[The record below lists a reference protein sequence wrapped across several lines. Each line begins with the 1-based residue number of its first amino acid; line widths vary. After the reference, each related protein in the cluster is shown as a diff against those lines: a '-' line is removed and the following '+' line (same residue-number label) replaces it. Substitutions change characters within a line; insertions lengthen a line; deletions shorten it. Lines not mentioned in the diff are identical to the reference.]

1 MSEEYCGQ
9 DLSQFGCS
17 CGSEL
22 SAAYNGQ
29 QFTPED
35 FKFSSSSERL
45 SGVILKHAAGLQPFM
60 SDPNISDRNTSDSNA
75 ANAGATESAPAE
87 SLPTEST
94 ESFKDI
100 FSEYEQSHRR
110 KAEPGSQ
117 RREATV
123 IALTADS
130 IVLDIGF
137 KTEGVLPLTAFPAD
151 KPPKPGDKLQVTI
164 KGRDPEGYYEL
175 TRGKVERPT
184 DWASLEK
191 AFAEKSTII
200 GTVTGLVK
208 GGLSVDIGVRA
219 FMPASRSGTHDTA
232 ELEKLVE
239 QEIRCRI
246 IKLDVDDEDVVVDR
260 RAIAE
265 DEERAG
271 KERRFSELKEGD
283 VVQGEVRS
291 LTDYGAFVDIG
302 GADALLHVGEIAWRR
317 VAKPADVLSTGQQI
331 EAVII
336 KIDSD
341 KHRVAI
347 SIKQLQ
353 PHPWDAV
360 AGKYKPGERV
370 HGTVSRIADFGA
382 FVEIEPGIEGLIHIS
397 EMSWAKRV
405 RTPSDVVKPGDT
417 VEAVILGVNAAERRI
432 SLGLKQALGDPWA
445 GADQKFAP
453 GTVIEGPVTN
463 LTKFGAF
470 VQLAEGVEGM
480 IHISEI
486 SAEKRINHPQ
496 EVLRSGQVVKAQ
508 VLALDTEKRL
518 IRLSMK
524 QLVST
529 GLDEYLAE
537 HKEGDV
543 VTGRFIEV
551 SEGRVRVELGEGVQ
565 AICRMPVENSAKEK
579 STVPS
584 PSSSSSAKPDLSS
597 LGSMLQARWKRGA
610 PTAEAKPEA
619 MRAGQVREFRI
630 AKLDPAAK
638 KIELEM
644 S

>member
-1 MSEEYCGQ
+1 MS
-9 DLSQFGCS
+9 
-17 CGSEL
+17 
-22 SAAYNGQ
+22 N
-29 QFTPED
+29 
-35 FKFSSSSERL
+35 
-45 SGVILKHAAGLQPFM
+45 
-60 SDPNISDRNTSDSNA
+60 PNISDPNVADTNA
-75 ANAGATESAPAE
+75 DNKSAPESAPAE
-87 SLPTEST
+87 ATPT

-110 KAEPGSQ
+110 KAESGSQ
-117 RREATV
+117 RREGTV

-130 IVLDIGF
+130 IILDIGF

-151 KPPKPGDKLQVTI
+151 KLPKPGDKFQVTI

-200 GTVTGLVK
+200 GTVTGVVK

-219 FMPASRSGTHDTA
+219 FMPASRSGTHDAT

-271 KERRFSELKEGD
+271 KERRFSELREGD
-283 VVQGEVRS
+283 TVQGAVRS
-291 LTDYGAFVDIG
+291 LTDYGAFVEIG
-302 GADALLHVGEIAWRR
+302 GADALLHVGEISWRR
-317 VAKPADVLSTGQQI
+317 VARPADVLTVGQQI

-341 KHRVAI
+341 KHRIAI
-347 SIKQLQ
+347 SMKQLQ

-360 AGKYKPGERV
+360 AGKYKPGERI

-382 FVEIEPGIEGLIHIS
+382 FIEIEPGIEGLIHIS

-405 RTPSDVVKPGDT
+405 RAPGDVVKKGDT
-417 VEAVILGVNAAERRI
+417 VEAVILGVNPAERRI

-470 VQLAEGVEGM
+470 VQLAEGIEGM

-486 SAEKRINHPQ
+486 TAEKRINHPQ
-496 EVLRSGQVVKAQ
+496 EVLRSGQLVKAQ

-524 QLVST
+524 QLVPT

-551 SEGRVRVELGEGVQ
+551 TEGRARVELGDGVQ
-565 AICRMPVENSAKEK
+565 AACRIPAENSAKEK
-579 STVPS
+579 KQEGEPAV
-584 PSSSSSAKPDLSS
+584 SSSSKPNLSS
-597 LGSMLQARWKRGA
+597 LGSMLQARWKSGS
-610 PTAEAKPEA
+610 PTSEAKPDA

-630 AKLDPAAK
+630 AKLDSAAK
-638 KIELEM
+638 KIELELT
-644 S
+644 

>member
-1 MSEEYCGQ
+1 MSKPM
-9 DLSQFGCS
+9 
-17 CGSEL
+17 
-22 SAAYNGQ
+22 
-29 QFTPED
+29 T
-35 FKFSSSSERL
+35 SSDPST
-45 SGVILKHAAGLQPFM
+45 
-60 SDPNISDRNTSDSNA
+60 SDPNKSNP
-75 ANAGATESAPAE
+75 SAPE
-87 SLPTEST
+87 STPANELT

-100 FSEYEQSHRR
+100 FSEYEQSHSR
-110 KAEPGSQ
+110 KREPGAQ
-117 RREATV
+117 GREGTV
-123 IALTADS
+123 IAVTADS

-151 KPPKPGDKLQVTI
+151 KPPKPGDKVQVTI

-200 GTVTGLVK
+200 GTVTGVVK

-219 FMPASRSGTHDTA
+219 FMPASRSGTHDA
-232 ELEKLVE
+232 SEMEKLVE

-246 IKLDVDDEDVVVDR
+246 IKLDVEEEDVVVDR

-271 KERRFSELKEGD
+271 KERRYSELKEGD
-283 VVQGEVRS
+283 IVQGEVRS

-302 GADALLHVGEIAWRR
+302 GADALLHVGEISWRC
-317 VAKPADVLSTGQQI
+317 VNKPSDVLSTGQQI
-331 EAVII
+331 EARII

-341 KHRVAI
+341 KRRVAI
-347 SIKQLQ
+347 SMKQLQ

-360 AGKYKPGERV
+360 AEKFKAGERV
-370 HGTVSRIADFGA
+370 RGTVTRLTDYGA
-382 FVEIEPGIEGLIHIS
+382 FVELDPGIEGLIHIS

-405 RTPSDVVKPGDT
+405 RTASDVVKPGET

-432 SLGLKQALGDPWA
+432 ALGLKQALGDPWI
-445 GADQKFAP
+445 GAAQKFAP
-453 GTVIEGPVTN
+453 GTVIEGPVTS

-470 VQLAEGVEGM
+470 VQLTEGVEGM
-480 IHISEI
+480 IHVSEI

-496 EVLRSGQVVKAQ
+496 EVLKAGQVVKAQ

-524 QLVST
+524 QLVPT

-537 HKEGDV
+537 HKEGDI
-543 VTGRFIEV
+543 VTGRMIEV
-551 SEGRVRVELGEGVQ
+551 SEGRARVELGEGVV
-565 AICRMPVENSAKEK
+565 ATCRIPEEGSAKEDRQAK
-579 STVPS
+579 QE
-584 PSSSSSAKPDLSS
+584 PSSSTSSKPDLSS
-597 LGSMLQARWKRGA
+597 LGSMLQARWKSGA
-610 PTAEAKPEA
+610 AAEETKPEA
-619 MRAGQVREFRI
+619 LRIGQIRKFRI
-630 AKLDPAAK
+630 AKLEPVTK
-638 KIELEM
+638 KIEVELE
-644 S
+644 

>member
-1 MSEEYCGQ
+1 MSN
-9 DLSQFGCS
+9 
-17 CGSEL
+17 SET
-22 SAAYNGQ
+22 SNPNTSEPKTSNSS
-29 QFTPED
+29 TPEPTP
-35 FKFSSSSERL
+35 
-45 SGVILKHAAGLQPFM
+45 AGEPV
-60 SDPNISDRNTSDSNA
+60 
-75 ANAGATESAPAE
+75 
-87 SLPTEST
+87 EST
-94 ESFKDI
+94 SAQSFKDI
-100 FSEYEQSHRR
+100 FSEYEHSHSR
-110 KAEPGSQ
+110 KREPGAQ
-117 RREATV
+117 GREGTV
-123 IALTADS
+123 IAVTADS
-130 IVLDIGF
+130 IILDIGF

-151 KPPKPGDKLQVTI
+151 KPPKPGDKVQVTV

-191 AFAEKSTII
+191 AFAEKATIV
-200 GTVTGLVK
+200 GTVTGVVK

-219 FMPASRSGTHDTA
+219 FMPASRSGTHDA
-232 ELEKLVE
+232 SELEKLVE

-246 IKLDVDDEDVVVDR
+246 IKLDVEDEDVVVDR

-271 KERRFSELKEGD
+271 KERRFTELKEGD
-283 VVQGEVRS
+283 TVQGEVRS

-302 GADALLHVGEIAWRR
+302 GADALLHVGEISWRR
-317 VAKPADVLSTGQQI
+317 VNKPSDVLSVGQQI
-331 EAVII
+331 EAIII

-341 KHRVAI
+341 KHRIAI
-347 SIKQLQ
+347 SMKQLQ

-360 AGKYKPGERV
+360 GEKFKAGERV
-370 HGTVSRIADFGA
+370 HGTVTRLTDYGA
-382 FVEIEPGIEGLIHIS
+382 FVEIDPGIEGLIHIS
-397 EMSWAKRV
+397 EMSWARRV
-405 RTPSDVVKPGDT
+405 RTPSDVVKVGET

-445 GADQKFAP
+445 GAEQKFAP

-470 VQLAEGVEGM
+470 VQLTEGVEGM

-496 EVLRSGQVVKAQ
+496 EVLKSGQVVKAQ

-524 QLVST
+524 QLVPT

-537 HKEGDV
+537 HKEGDI
-543 VTGRFIEV
+543 VTGRMVEV
-551 SEGRVRVELGEGVQ
+551 SEGRARVELGEGVV
-565 AICRMPVENSAKEK
+565 ATCRINDHAAKDDVRSESA
-579 STVPS
+579 
-584 PSSSSSAKPDLSS
+584 PSSSTSSSSMPDLSL
-597 LGSMLQARWKRGA
+597 LGSMLQTRWKSGA
-610 PTAEAKPEA
+610 PSSEAKPEGL
-619 MRAGQVREFRI
+619 RSGQIRKFRI

-638 KIELEM
+638 KIELELE
-644 S
+644 

>member
-1 MSEEYCGQ
+1 MPDENASNAG
-9 DLSQFGCS
+9 
-17 CGSEL
+17 
-22 SAAYNGQ
+22 
-29 QFTPED
+29 TPE
-35 FKFSSSSERL
+35 STPAQE
-45 SGVILKHAAGLQPFM
+45 
-60 SDPNISDRNTSDSNA
+60 
-75 ANAGATESAPAE
+75 PAE
-87 SLPTEST
+87 SVPA

-100 FSEYEQSHRR
+100 FSEYEHSHSR
-110 KAEPGSQ
+110 KREPGAQ
-117 RREATV
+117 GREGTV
-123 IALTADS
+123 IAVTADS
-130 IVLDIGF
+130 VVLDIGF
-137 KTEGVLPLTAFPAD
+137 KTEGVLPLSAFPAD
-151 KPPKPGDKLQVTI
+151 KPAKPGDKVQVTI

-184 DWASLEK
+184 DWASLER

-200 GTVTGLVK
+200 GTVTGVVK

-219 FMPASRSGTHDTA
+219 FMPASRSGTHDAA

-246 IKLDVDDEDVVVDR
+246 IKLDVEDEDVVVDR

-283 VVQGEVRS
+283 TVQGEVRS

-302 GADALLHVGEIAWRR
+302 GADALLHVGEISWRR
-317 VAKPADVLSTGQQI
+317 INKPSDVLSAGQRI

-336 KIDSD
+336 KIDPD
-341 KHRVAI
+341 KHRIAI
-347 SIKQLQ
+347 SMKQLQ

-360 AGKYKPGERV
+360 AEKYKAGERV
-370 HGTVSRIADFGA
+370 QGTVTRIADFGA

-405 RTPSDVVKPGDT
+405 RTAADVVKPGET

-445 GADQKFAP
+445 GAAEKFAP
-453 GTVIEGPVTN
+453 GKVIEGPVTN

-470 VQLAEGVEGM
+470 VQLTEGVEGM
-480 IHISEI
+480 IHVSEI

-496 EVLRSGQVVKAQ
+496 EVLKAGQVVKAQ

-524 QLVST
+524 QMVPT

-537 HKEGDV
+537 HKEGDI
-543 VTGRFIEV
+543 VTGRMVEV
-551 SEGRVRVELGEGVQ
+551 SEGNTRVELGEGVV
-565 AICRMPVENSAKEK
+565 ATCRISEERPAERPAQPGQEDKRAE
-579 STVPS
+579 PDL
-584 PSSSSSAKPDLSS
+584 PSSSKPDLSS
-597 LGSMLQARWKRGA
+597 LGSMLQARWKSGA
-610 PTAEAKPEA
+610 AAGETKPEA
-619 MRAGQVREFRI
+619 LRAGQICKFRI
-630 AKLDPAAK
+630 AKLDPETK
-638 KIELEM
+638 KIELELD
-644 S
+644 